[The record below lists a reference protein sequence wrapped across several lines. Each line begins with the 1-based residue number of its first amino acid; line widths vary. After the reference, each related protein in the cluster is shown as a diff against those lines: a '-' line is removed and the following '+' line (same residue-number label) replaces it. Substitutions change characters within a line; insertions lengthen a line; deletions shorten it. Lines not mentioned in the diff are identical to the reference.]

1 VFADPVGGNAAS
13 LLESAGCSGMSSG
26 GVRFSERLPNH
37 VEASRTARSEDVA
50 ELCRRAR
57 QRVLEA
63 TGTNLEYALCFV
75 DEEGRALDP

>member
-1 VFADPVGGNAAS
+1 VFADPKGGTAAS
-13 LLESAGCSGMSSG
+13 LLERAGCSGMSAG

-63 TGTNLEYALCFV
+63 TGTDLKYALCFV
-75 DEEGRALDP
+75 DEDGRVVDP